1 MFFSSL
7 LFVLAASAVGAIV
20 WATIISLLW
29 LVIAAI
35 AQRLSRY
42 WPVVLGTLR
51 GAFLLGCGFGII
63 ASFGASDD
71 FGIPVSA
78 SVAGS
83 FLGALGG
90 ALWGY
95 YGLTGWLKAWYAGDR
110 RSAREHFAAIARP
123 AAPRRSPDQLPPVV
137 TTPQPP
143 LTMAGSSDEDTDQ
156 PPPTP
161 LEKARR
167 GDPAAIAQLLSR
179 QLQRHSIHVQVQQ
192 HRGVLKIGLRRA
204 APLQPEPTTRFL
216 QQGLEKLQPQG
227 IGEVQVVGQS
237 GEEAAQVWRRTF
249 TLTTSSTPDVAE
261 PPAGVDLPPQPAAYQ
276 PPRDPRKLVLE
287 IGRSRY
293 EIPAVVVWAIAGLLL
308 LVDVIGGS
316 FVWVVFRFFLAAIP
330 MLVAQAKARPGWP
343 WFLYGYIYVPLALI
357 FALLL
362 PLPQPP
368 SFVQRQLQRVSF
380 QGRSLQHIDFRSA
393 DLREADFS
401 RADLAGANF
410 SNANCTGANFSGAS
424 ISGTRFD
431 KATLDQANFTQVR
444 QGKAVVSL
452 AVIFGTIPPVLWGLV
467 LFVLTIVVMAMTFSW
482 LFSWFPIL
490 PRVTFYSLATG
501 LVAVGLVALTHRNR
515 EAAPLILGVSVAIAS
530 WAGLSNLALLQGGF
544 WLVAIALGLALAAYF
559 SLQRNAWAGYGA
571 ALGTLAGLGFIEVW
585 IAGASGFTPAPLLKL
600 LIWGMGA
607 IAGCLSG
614 AWIQA
619 TLPSFRAANLNGTDF
634 TQGNLSNAD
643 FREANTTR
651 ASFKQTQR
659 RGALFSDFPQKS
671 THRFSQKPS

>member
-7 LFVLAASAVGAIV
+7 LFVLAASAVCAVV

-35 AQRLSRY
+35 SQRLSRY
-42 WPVVLGTLR
+42 WLVVLGTLR
-51 GAFLLGCGFGII
+51 GAFLLGCGLGII
-63 ASFGASDD
+63 SSFGASDD

-78 SVAGS
+78 SIAGS

-95 YGLTGWLKAWYAGDR
+95 YGLTGWLKAWMAGDH
-110 RSAREHFAAIARP
+110 RSAREHFAAIIRP
-123 AAPRRSPDQLPPVV
+123 ATPRRSPEQLPPVF
-137 TTPQPP
+137 TAPQQP
-143 LTMAGSSDEDTDQ
+143 LIVAGSSDEDTAQ
-156 PPPTP
+156 SPLTP
-161 LEKARR
+161 LEKARL

-179 QLQRHSIHVQVQQ
+179 QLQRHCIYVQVQQ

-204 APLQPEPTTRFL
+204 APLQPEPTIRFL

-237 GEEAAQVWRRTF
+237 GGEAAQVWRRTF
-249 TLTTSSTPDVAE
+249 TLTAPSIPDVAD
-261 PPAGVDLPPQPAAYQ
+261 PPVAVDLPPQPAAYQ

-287 IGRSRY
+287 IGRARY
-293 EIPAVVVWAIAGLLL
+293 EIPAIVVWAIAGVLFLADL
-308 LVDVIGGS
+308 IVGS
-316 FVWVVFRFFLAAIP
+316 FVWLGLRFVLAALP
-330 MLVAQAKARPGWP
+330 ALVAQSRGRPGWP

-357 FALLL
+357 FAFIL
-362 PLPQPP
+362 PRQQLP
-368 SFVQRQLQRVSF
+368 SLAQRQLQQSSF
-380 QGRSLQHIDFRSA
+380 KGRSLQQVDFRSA
-393 DLREADFS
+393 DLRGADFS

-410 SNANCTGANFSGAS
+410 GNANCTGANFSGAS

-452 AVIFGTIPPVLWGLV
+452 AVVFGTIPPVLWGLT
-467 LFVLTIVVMAMTFSW
+467 LFVLTIAVMAMTVSW

-490 PRVTFYSLATG
+490 PRVSFYSLGTG

-515 EAAPLILGVSVAIAS
+515 EAAPLVLGVSAAIAS
-530 WAGLSNLALLQGGF
+530 WAGLSNLALLRGGF
-544 WLVAIALGLALAAYF
+544 WLVVIALGLALAAYF

-585 IAGASGFTPAPLLKL
+585 IVVASGFTPAPLLKL
-600 LIWGMGA
+600 LIWGIGA

-619 TLPSFRAANLNGTDF
+619 TLTSFRAASLNGTDF

-651 ASFKQTQR
+651 ARFKQTQR
-659 RGALFSDFPQKS
+659 RGALFSDFPQQS
-671 THRFSQKPS
+671 TNRFSQKPS